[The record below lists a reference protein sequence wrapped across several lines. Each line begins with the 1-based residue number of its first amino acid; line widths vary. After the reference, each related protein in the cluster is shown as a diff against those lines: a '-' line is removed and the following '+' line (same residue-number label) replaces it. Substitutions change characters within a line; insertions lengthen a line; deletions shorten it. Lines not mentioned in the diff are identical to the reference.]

1 VLASSDRLPSL
12 FPTAQEPADRRSR
25 GRQRLCAAP
34 SRPVSAGYSPATT
47 TAGSQP
53 TIMTGSR
60 LCCRIAC
67 AIAEPRM
74 IADRANVP
82 ALKIQRVRAL
92 IVIHLCYVK
101 LV

>member
-1 VLASSDRLPSL
+1 
-12 FPTAQEPADRRSR
+12 
-25 GRQRLCAAP
+25 
-34 SRPVSAGYSPATT
+34 
-47 TAGSQP
+47 
-53 TIMTGSR
+53 
-60 LCCRIAC
+60 
-67 AIAEPRM
+67 M